1 MQMNVYG
8 NIKNM
13 LDSSTLINCIN
24 ENRAYLMGIAM
35 ICVIIYH
42 AFCWVYN
49 PIGYLNV
56 GYCGVDIFLFLSGM
70 GLSYSFE
77 KNDIKTFYKNR
88 FWRIYPLYFIAVS
101 IAYAL
106 CHDRWN
112 VTTYVA
118 NLTTV
123 GYYID
128 GGINSFDWYV
138 NALVTL
144 YVSFPLFYYYSKTRY
159 VGLSILTIAVFI
171 YGVIYYHS
179 ISYWY
184 DCLISRLPIFLYG
197 VMFPKCYKSSNVVA
211 LIGLVVFI
219 PCRLLSSKSLTTSFL
234 VIPMIIF
241 FLGILPQLPE
251 KIKGAIEFCGKYSL
265 EIYLANILIPRVF
278 DILNLNLVQKA
289 VLYVAWEMIVAY
301 MFILFSRRIDAYRA
315 HMRNSTTDS

>member
-1 MQMNVYG
+1 MNVCG
-8 NIKNM
+8 NIKSM
-13 LDSSTLINCIN
+13 LDSSTLINSIN
-24 ENRAYLMGIAM
+24 GNRAYLMGIAM
-35 ICVIIYH
+35 IFVVIYH
-42 AFCWVYN
+42 AFCWIYN
-49 PIGYLNV
+49 PIGHLNV

-112 VTTYVA
+112 FTTYVA
-118 NLTTV
+118 NLTTA
-123 GYYID
+123 GYYLN
-128 GGINSFDWYV
+128 GGVSSFDWYI

-144 YVSFPLFYYYSKTRY
+144 YICFPLFYYYSKTRY
-159 VGLSILTIAVFI
+159 VGLSLLTIAVFI
-171 YGVIYYHS
+171 YGVIYYHH

-211 LIGLVVFI
+211 LIGLAVFI
-219 PCRLLSSKSLTTSFL
+219 PCRIFSSKSLTTSFL

-241 FLGILPQLPE
+241 FLGIMTLIP
-251 KIKGAIEFCGKYSL
+251 KIIKGAIEFCGKYSL

-278 DILNLNLVQKA
+278 DILNLNVVQKA
-289 VLYVAWEMIVAY
+289 MLYVTWEIIVAY
-301 MFILFSRRIDAYRA
+301 LFILISRCIYAL
-315 HMRNSTTDS
+315 RNNIRYKTTD